1 MMDHAWKNPAF
12 RKVMT
17 TLRYSLPATKQHP
30 KGLKLNSTLLFYDN
44 DLKFD
49 GGSIIGGK
57 SGYTPEAGYCLI
69 SVAEM
74 KDGHSYM
81 MISAKAD
88 KTDFSI
94 VEEGSSTDA
103 EYGNIQDAKTVYAA
117 IAEVKKK

>member
-1 MMDHAWKNPAF
+1 
-12 RKVMT
+12 
-17 TLRYSLPATKQHP
+17 
-30 KGLKLNSTLLFYDN
+30 
-44 DLKFD
+44 
-49 GGSIIGGK
+49 
-57 SGYTPEAGYCLI
+57 
-69 SVAEM
+69 
-74 KDGHSYM
+74 M